1 MIFAFANSETLRCK
15 TQIFGLGLAK
25 SYIVREMR
33 NLRFQPATGAGK
45 SRRASRIA
53 FDYGANTITFGADLE
68 EAEAVA
74 LIGRIQQR
82 CPIAGTSSVQ
92 GSGTRFWQPR

>member
-1 MIFAFANSETLRCK
+1 VIFAFANSETLRCK

-68 EAEAVA
+68 E
-74 LIGRIQQR
+74 G
-82 CPIAGTSSVQ
+82 
-92 GSGTRFWQPR
+92 GSGCINWPNPAKVPDCWYVVRARERNQVLAA